1 MEIGRHWILATAPD
15 HGENQRENDNGHSHE
30 ENDHAWVDIAFALRT
45 AREGAEDGCHNHQEG
60 QEGQLHP
67 IVGCAIVGPGEEMHN
82 HKEEHGQKQ
91 GKVQVR

>member
-1 MEIGRHWILATAPD
+1 MRHYRHWIPATAPD

-60 QEGQLHP
+60 LHERGGKKTTVTKKTSTDSVNATAERILRGQ
-67 IVGCAIVGPGEEMHN
+67 A
-82 HKEEHGQKQ
+82 
-91 GKVQVR
+91 